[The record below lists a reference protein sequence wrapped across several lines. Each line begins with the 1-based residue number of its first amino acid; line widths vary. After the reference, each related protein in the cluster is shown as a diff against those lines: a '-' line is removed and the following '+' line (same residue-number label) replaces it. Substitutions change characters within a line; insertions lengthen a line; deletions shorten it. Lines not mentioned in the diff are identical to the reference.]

1 MEGFW
6 WGLLASSS
14 LLVGAAVVLWRPPG
28 QRAVGLVMAFGA
40 GVLISAVAY
49 DLVEDA
55 SRSVSGWLLLA
66 GLAGGALT
74 FFVGDRV
81 IDNLGG
87 EGRKRS
93 TGVQR
98 HTVQAAGGSGGAA
111 IALGTVLDGIPE
123 SVVLGATLIG
133 GGGVSVA
140 MLAAVFL
147 SNLPEA
153 MAATS
158 GLLKSGTR
166 PSQLWMLWG
175 STTVVSALA
184 AGFGYLA
191 LDGASPAVVAVT
203 QAFAAGALLTM
214 LVDTMIPEAT
224 EFGGPVTGLVT
235 VLGFATAFG
244 LSSIG

>member
-14 LLVGAAVVLWRPPG
+14 LLLGAALVLWRPPG
-28 QRAVGLVMAFGA
+28 KRLVGLVMAFGA

-55 SRSVSGWLLLA
+55 SGRASGWVLLG
-66 GLAGGALT
+66 GLAAGALT
-74 FFVGDRV
+74 FFVGDLL
-81 IDNLGG
+81 IDRLGG
-87 EGRKRS
+87 AGRKRS
-93 TGVQR
+93 TGVQA
-98 HTVQAAGGSGGAA
+98 QGQGGA
-111 IALGTVLDGIPE
+111 IALGTALDGVPE
-123 SVVLGATLIG
+123 SVVLGSTLVG

-153 MAATS
+153 MSATS
-158 GLLKSGTR
+158 GLVQAGTSR
-166 PSQLWMLWG
+166 RRLWLLWG
-175 STTVVSALA
+175 GTTAVSALA
-184 AGFGYLA
+184 AGVGYLA
-191 LDGASPAVVAVT
+191 LGSASGATVAVV

-244 LSSIG
+244 LSAVSG

>member
-1 MEGFW
+1 M
-6 WGLLASSS
+6 
-14 LLVGAAVVLWRPPG
+14 
-28 QRAVGLVMAFGA
+28 
-40 GVLISAVAY
+40 
-49 DLVEDA
+49 
-55 SRSVSGWLLLA
+55 
-66 GLAGGALT
+66 
-74 FFVGDRV
+74 
-81 IDNLGG
+81 GG

-93 TGVQR
+93 TGVQKES
-98 HTVQAAGGSGGAA
+98 VQAAGGTGGAA

-140 MLAAVFL
+140 MLAAVFV

-153 MAATS
+153 MSATA
-158 GLLKSGTR
+158 GLLKAGTK
-166 PSQLWMLWG
+166 PSRLWVLWG
-175 STTVVSALA
+175 STTLVSALA
-184 AGFGYLA
+184 AGIGYLA

-244 LSSIG
+244 LSSIGG

>member
-14 LLVGAAVVLWRPPG
+14 LLLGAAVVLWRPPG
-28 QRAVGLVMAFGA
+28 KRLIGLIMAFGA

-55 SRSVSGWLLLA
+55 STRTSGWVLLA
-66 GLAGGALT
+66 GLAAGALT
-74 FFVGDRV
+74 FFVGDLLIDRV
-81 IDNLGG
+81 GG

-93 TGVQR
+93 TGVQA
-98 HTVQAAGGSGGAA
+98 QGQGGA

-123 SVVLGATLIG
+123 SVVLGSTLVG

-153 MAATS
+153 MSATS
-158 GLLKSGTR
+158 GLVQAGTSKR
-166 PSQLWMLWG
+166 RLWTLWG
-175 STTVVSALA
+175 STTAVSAVA
-184 AGFGYLA
+184 AGVGYLA
-191 LDGASPAVVAVT
+191 LGSASGATVAVV

-244 LSSIG
+244 LSSIGG

>member
-14 LLVGAAVVLWRPPG
+14 LLIGAAIVLWRPPG
-28 QRAVGLVMAFGA
+28 QRTIGLVMAFGA
-40 GVLISAVAY
+40 GVLISAVSY

-55 SRSVSGWLLLA
+55 ATRASGLVLLL
-66 GLAGGALT
+66 GLAAGALT

-81 IDNLGG
+81 IDRLGG

-93 TGVQR
+93 TGVQAQS
-98 HTVQAAGGSGGAA
+98 VQAAGGAGGAA

-140 MLAAVFL
+140 MLAAIFL

-153 MAATS
+153 MSATA
-158 GLLKSGTR
+158 GLLKAGTGVGR
-166 PSQLWMLWG
+166 LWLLWG
-175 STTVVSALA
+175 STTAVSAAA
-184 AGFGYLA
+184 AGIGYLA
-191 LDGASPAVVAVT
+191 LDGASPAVVAIT

-244 LSSIG
+244 LGAI

>member
-6 WGLLASSS
+6 WGLVGSSS
-14 LLVGAAVVLWRPPG
+14 LLLGAAIVLVRPPS
-28 QRAVGLVMAFGA
+28 RRVVGLVMAFGA
-40 GVLISAVAY
+40 GILISAVAY

-55 SRSVSGWLLLA
+55 AESSDGWVLLA
-66 GLAGGALT
+66 GLAAGALT
-74 FFVGDRV
+74 FFVGDLL
-81 IDNLGG
+81 IDRRGG

-93 TGVQR
+93 TGVQ
-98 HTVQAAGGSGGAA
+98 QEGSGGA

-123 SVVLGATLIG
+123 SVVLGSTLVG
-133 GGGVSVA
+133 GGGISVA

-153 MAATS
+153 MSATS
-158 GLLKSGTR
+158 GLVKAGTSR
-166 PSQLWMLWG
+166 GRLFLLWG
-175 STTVVSALA
+175 GTTLVSAVA
-184 AGFGYLA
+184 AGVGYAA
-191 LDGASPAVVAVT
+191 LGAASGSTIALV

-224 EFGGPVTGLVT
+224 EYAGPVGGLVT

-244 LSSIG
+244 LSQVGG

>member
-6 WGLLASSS
+6 WGLVGSSS
-14 LLVGAAVVLWRPPG
+14 LLLGAAIVLWRPLG
-28 QRAVGLVMAFGA
+28 QRVIGLVMAFGA

-55 SRSVSGWLLLA
+55 ARAADGWVLVA
-66 GLAGGALT
+66 GLAAGALT
-74 FFVGDRV
+74 FFVGDLL
-81 IDNLGG
+81 IDRRGG
-87 EGRKRS
+87 QGRKRS
-93 TGVQR
+93 TGE
-98 HTVQAAGGSGGAA
+98 QAQGSGGA

-123 SVVLGATLIG
+123 SVVLGSTLVG

-140 MLAAVFL
+140 MLSAVFL

-153 MAATS
+153 MAATQ
-158 GLLKSGTR
+158 GLRAAGTSR
-166 PSQLWMLWG
+166 GRIFGLWAGTTLVSAVAAGIGFAALGAASG
-175 STTVVSALA
+175 ST
-184 AGFGYLA
+184 LA
-191 LDGASPAVVAVT
+191 LV

-224 EFGGPVTGLVT
+224 EFGGPVAGLLT

-244 LSSIG
+244 LSMTGG

>member
-1 MEGFW
+1 MTGFW
-6 WGLLASSS
+6 WGLLGSSS
-14 LLVGAAVVLWRPPG
+14 LLIGAALVLWRTPS
-28 QRAVGLVMAFGA
+28 RRLTGLMMAFGA

-55 SRSVSGWLLLA
+55 SRAASGWVLLA
-66 GLAGGALT
+66 GLAAGALT
-74 FFVGDRV
+74 FFVGDLL
-81 IDNLGG
+81 IDRRGG
-87 EGRKRS
+87 QDRKRS
-93 TGVQR
+93 TGAQS
-98 HTVQAAGGSGGAA
+98 AGSGGA

-123 SVVLGATLIG
+123 SVVLGSTLVG

-140 MLAAVFL
+140 VLAAVFI

-153 MAATS
+153 MSATV
-158 GLLKSGTR
+158 GLRQAGASTARLA
-166 PSQLWMLWG
+166 LLWG
-175 STTVVSALA
+175 GTTLVSAVA
-184 AGFGYLA
+184 AGVGYAA
-191 LDGASPAVVAVT
+191 LGSADPVTIAVV

-244 LSSIG
+244 LSALG

>member
-1 MEGFW
+1 MAGFW

-14 LLVGAAVVLWRPPG
+14 LLLGAAVVLWRPPG
-28 QRAVGLVMAFGA
+28 KRAIGLIMAFGA

-55 SRSVSGWLLLA
+55 SRSASGWVLLA

-74 FFVGDRV
+74 FFVGDLL
-81 IDNLGG
+81 IDRMGG
-87 EGRKRS
+87 NGRKRS
-93 TGVQR
+93 TGEQSN
-98 HTVQAAGGSGGAA
+98 GSGGA

-123 SVVLGATLIG
+123 SVVLGSTLVG
-133 GGGVSVA
+133 GNGVSVA

-153 MAATS
+153 MSATS
-158 GLLKSGTR
+158 GLVKSGTSR
-166 PSQLWMLWG
+166 GRLWLLWG
-175 STTVVSALA
+175 GTTAVSAVA
-184 AGFGYLA
+184 AGVGYLA
-191 LDGASPAVVAVT
+191 LGSASGATVAVV

-244 LSSIG
+244 LSALN

>member
-1 MEGFW
+1 VEGFW

-14 LLVGAAVVLWRPPG
+14 LLIGAALVLWRPPG
-28 QRAVGLVMAFGA
+28 KRLIGLVMAFGA

-55 SRSVSGWLLLA
+55 STRASGWLLLA
-66 GLAGGALT
+66 GLAAGALT
-74 FFVGDRV
+74 FFVGDLL
-81 IDNLGG
+81 IDRLGG
-87 EGRKRS
+87 SGRKRS
-93 TGVQR
+93 TGVQA
-98 HTVQAAGGSGGAA
+98 QGQGGA

-123 SVVLGATLIG
+123 SVVLGSTLVG
-133 GGGVSVA
+133 GGGVSIA

-153 MAATS
+153 MSATS
-158 GLLKSGTR
+158 GLVQAGTPKGR
-166 PSQLWMLWG
+166 LWLLWG
-175 STTVVSALA
+175 GTTAVSAVA
-184 AGFGYLA
+184 AGVGYLA
-191 LDGASPAVVAVT
+191 LGSASGATVAVV

-244 LSSIG
+244 LGSISG